1 MRCGFISAFIL
12 ASAVGIGGCSSS
24 FFTGETKVTPPPQEY
39 AIPSPYHTPET
50 LAIAPAINL
59 SGSRDFDILVVS
71 DTLYEE
77 MQQVPGLSI
86 VPVNKTLAA
95 MQRMGLRSIDSP
107 QVAQELARAVG
118 AAGLVIPAVTAYDPY
133 NPPKV
138 GMILQLYS
146 PPGSSLTHISIPVH
160 PDESPVVLSNPG
172 RPTVVASE
180 VVIMSEKQPL
190 AQVEGVFNATNQSV
204 LRELRV
210 FASGRTQYDSALMDQ
225 KYLLDSDSYMRF
237 VCHAMIRR
245 LMEVERQRVS
255 DR

>member
-1 MRCGFISAFIL
+1 MRCGFIRAFIL
-12 ASAVGIGGCSSS
+12 ASAAGIAGCSSS
-24 FFTGETKVTPPPQEY
+24 FFTGEAKVTPPPQEY
-39 AIPSPYHTPET
+39 AIPSPYMTPET

-59 SGSRDFDILVVS
+59 SGSHDFDILVVS

-107 QVAQELARAVG
+107 QVAQELAHAVG

-146 PPGSSLTHISIPVH
+146 PPGSSLTHIAIPGH
-160 PDESPVVLSNPG
+160 ADESPVVLTNPG
-172 RPTVVASE
+172 RPTVVTE
-180 VVIMSEKQPL
+180 VVVKSEKQPL

-210 FASGRTQYDSALMDQ
+210 FASGRTQYDSALLDQ